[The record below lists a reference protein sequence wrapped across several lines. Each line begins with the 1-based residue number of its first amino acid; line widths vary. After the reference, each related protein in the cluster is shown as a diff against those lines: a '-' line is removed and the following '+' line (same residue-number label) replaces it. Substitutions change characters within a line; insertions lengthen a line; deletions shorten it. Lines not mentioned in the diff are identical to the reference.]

1 MMYTTKEVMALI
13 VQDNN
18 LARVIIEMIDDAM
31 KNDAAFKAAIMS
43 AMSDL
48 DAHIC
53 KVWDDRGSDGYGPDE
68 QQWQDIPF

>member
-1 MMYTTKEVMALI
+1 MNVVVSEVLELATRDRHLAKCIGKI
-13 VQDNN
+13 VSD
-18 LARVIIEMIDDAM
+18 AIE
-31 KNDAAFKAAIMS
+31 NDAAFKSAIMS

-53 KVWDDRGSDGYGPDE
+53 KVWDDRGAVGYEPDE